1 MAGQTAETEIQVA
14 GTYHGREVTLTDKTG
29 TCPEAELQEILD
41 ALIAEGKFGI
51 AGMSNSG
58 SNTIQIGTPDGAHIQ
73 IGDVLYRL
81 VITGYEAYIDKF

>member
-1 MAGQTAETEIQVA
+1 MAGQTAETEIRVA

-58 SNTIQIGTPDGAHIQ
+58 SNTIQIGDE
-73 IGDVLYRL
+73 LYRL